1 MKLGSECLVALP
13 NRLRAFFKIV
23 NLQTLQTCV
32 PSSSIWTNG
41 NLYVPGEGGSFFWR
55 QGRRRVWVRGSRG
68 SSRSQWR
75 PPPSL
80 PSRCCQG
87 SVQYHGLAP
96 HSVPNAVL
104 RAKIVSSSCTH
115 LRPAQVMEVIMIDI
129 QDYSYAHLWVWV
141 ITSNNGTYKC
151 KSG

>member
-1 MKLGSECLVALP
+1 MKLGSQCLVALP
-13 NRLRAFFKIV
+13 IRLRAFFKIV

-41 NLYVPGEGGSFFWR
+41 NLYVPGEGGSFSWR
-55 QGRRRVWVRGSRG
+55 RGRRRVWVRGSRG
-68 SSRSQWR
+68 SSRSQKR
-75 PPPSL
+75 PPPSP
-80 PSRCCQG
+80 PSCCCPG

-115 LRPAQVMEVIMIDI
+115 RHLGPAQVMEVIMIDI
-129 QDYSYAHLWVWV
+129 QDYSYAHLWV